1 MGYNFYYI
9 AEGKLYEY
17 KDGKENGI
25 SSVVLNSYLEKVK
38 DSAKRNEWKHNGKG
52 AAFTETYDPSVNPES
67 AVNAVFSRISA
78 VGEHDGDIL
87 YSLEIDRTNGIYRK
101 YKDNPTSEGIVLCS
115 FENKYYD
122 FDAKKD
128 KLAVSVYFAGESNI
142 GVYDINTKNLTTY
155 TEGHTIDRAP
165 VFSKQNESLIYFTS
179 TGLPNEDPEAPKS
192 EAPKS
197 YGQMVSEIYDNTAT
211 TLRGPT
217 SVCSIDT
224 ERGELTE
231 ILSDREYDYTSPYS
245 SCDGSLYYIKKPY
258 SLGAAP
264 NPLGILGDI
273 LLFPFRILRALFSF
287 LNVFSATYS
296 GKTLTKGKNTKY
308 KDEKK
313 TFIDGN
319 LINAEKELQENAR
332 KGEKFPGIIPRSW
345 ELHKLDK
352 YGADTLI
359 KKGVASYKVIEE
371 SGEIIYSNGS
381 SIVAL
386 SSDGKE
392 EKLSSA
398 DKVSYIR

>member
-1 MGYNFYYI
+1 MAYNFYYI

-17 KDGKENGI
+17 KDGKETEI

-52 AAFTETYDPSVNPES
+52 AAFTETYDLSVNPES

-122 FDAKKD
+122 FDVKND

-142 GVYDINTKNLTTY
+142 GVYDLNTKNLTTY
-155 TEGHTIDRAP
+155 TEGHTIDRSP
-165 VFSKQNESLIYFTS
+165 IFSKKNDSLIYFTS
-179 TGLPNEDPEAPKS
+179 TGLPNEDPKTPKS
-192 EAPKS
+192 ETPKS
-197 YGQMVSEIYDNTAT
+197 YGQIVSEIYDNTAT
-211 TLRGPT
+211 PLRGPT

-224 ERGELTE
+224 EKSELVE
-231 ILSDREYDYTSPYS
+231 ILCDHEYDYTAPYS
-245 SCDGSLYYIKKPY
+245 ALDGSLYYIRKPY
-258 SLGAAP
+258 VLGTAP
-264 NPLGILGDI
+264 NPLGVLGDI

-332 KGEKFPGIIPRSW
+332 RGEKFPGIIPRSW
-345 ELHKLDK
+345 ELHRLDK
-352 YGADTLI
+352 YGTDTVI
-359 KKGVASYKVIEE
+359 KRGVAAYKVIEE

-381 SIVAL
+381 SIVVLAPG
-386 SSDGKE
+386 GKE
-392 EKLSSA
+392 EKISAA
-398 DKVSYIR
+398 DKVCCIK